1 MVSCSECHIF
11 GLALF
16 GIVKVFT
23 IHVIL
28 YLLNFVFS
36 EDSTIYIYFLMKKIH
51 DLCSYLCQCLPY
63 SAVA

>member
-16 GIVKVFT
+16 GIVKAFT

-28 YLLNFVFS
+28 YLLNFVFLK
-36 EDSTIYIYFLMKKIH
+36 IQQYIFNEKN
-51 DLCSYLCQCLPY
+51 S
-63 SAVA
+63 

>member
-36 EDSTIYIYFLMKKIH
+36 EDSTIYIYIYIFFF
-51 DLCSYLCQCLPY
+51 
-63 SAVA
+63 